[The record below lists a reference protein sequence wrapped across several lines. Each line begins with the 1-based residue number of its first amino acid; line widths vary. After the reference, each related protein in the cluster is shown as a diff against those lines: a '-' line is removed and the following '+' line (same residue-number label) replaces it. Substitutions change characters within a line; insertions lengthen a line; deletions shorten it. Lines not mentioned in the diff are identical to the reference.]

1 MMKHYIG
8 THIGVKMVEKC
19 WKDWK
24 RILLISVD
32 IAIPLLGVVFFPYGW
47 SGDISSRTF
56 HREKW
61 ELVTWPLWQLWCPWH
76 HKWHLSS
83 HVRESVTRIMPCKCA
98 LRIIAHCESASV
110 IPAYCFRF
118 WYMQLVTSNK
128 VRTKH
133 PTYDFRHTTGQFE
146 CGLLISVKECS
157 VLLGMLVTQHMP
169 ARPQID
175 KWRWFLR
182 TALEDWIAYG
192 NNNFTYR
199 FENTLLVLILIISLV
214 EIEIMVWIWFLL
226 IHSRAEKN
234 YQTNKPTG
242 PTSSMLPPYCLWPD
256 RRVRSSRRMGMKW
269 NEM

>member
-1 MMKHYIG
+1 MLKG
-8 THIGVKMVEKC
+8 LK
-19 WKDWK
+19 KDF
-24 RILLISVD
+24 VD
-32 IAIPLLGVVFFPYGW
+32 IAIPLLGVVFFPRGW

-128 VRTKH
+128 VCTKH

-146 CGLLISVKECS
+146 CGILISVKECS
-157 VLLGMLVTQHMP
+157 VPLGMPVTQHMP
-169 ARPQID
+169 ARPQIN
-175 KWRWFLR
+175 KWWWFLR
-182 TALEDWIAYG
+182 TALEDWIAYGYG

-256 RRVRSSRRMGMKW
+256 RRVLTRLRSSRRMGIKW
-269 NEM
+269 NDM